1 MLSHTG
7 VQPRDPEFPEF
18 PLFDFAITIGVLPRF
33 FETTDGN
40 SVAAVG
46 SAPEAFGLLN
56 YSFVLREEWLMCWWW
71 GMFERAAII
80 VLIDMWSYLT
90 LSVANPLTWNTLLL
104 FHKEAV
110 LIPIIDELWTTV
122 EPMKHLFRG
131 VSETDDEN
139 RLVRPS
145 IDDEGAATIGE
156 LLPTDS
162 ETRPVR

>member
-56 YSFVLREEWLMCWWW
+56 YSFVLREE
-71 GMFERAAII
+71 
-80 VLIDMWSYLT
+80 
-90 LSVANPLTWNTLLL
+90 
-104 FHKEAV
+104 
-110 LIPIIDELWTTV
+110 
-122 EPMKHLFRG
+122 
-131 VSETDDEN
+131 
-139 RLVRPS
+139 
-145 IDDEGAATIGE
+145 
-156 LLPTDS
+156 
-162 ETRPVR
+162 